1 MDLILDKNNI
11 ELAYRNIKSN
21 KGSNTAGV
29 DGLTIKDISELDNET
44 LYKMIIN
51 RLENFTPNKVRRVE
65 IPKPNGK
72 TRPFRYSYYCR

>member
-11 ELAYRNIKSN
+11 ELAYRNIKNN

-44 LYKMIIN
+44 LYKTIVK
-51 RLENFTPNKVRRVE
+51 RLENFIPNKVRRVE

-72 TRPFRYSYYCR
+72 T

>member
-44 LYKMIIN
+44 L
-51 RLENFTPNKVRRVE
+51 
-65 IPKPNGK
+65 
-72 TRPFRYSYYCR
+72 